1 VRRAALDGEYRLCT
15 SDPPRVFSTC
25 IHCAHALGHNE
36 AFETFPVGRR
46 LVFDAAR
53 GRLWVVCPS
62 CARWNLS
69 PLDAR
74 WETIEEAERRFCG
87 TKLRVSTDNIGMARL
102 REGVDLIRI
111 GEPQRPEMAVWR
123 YADQFGKR
131 RVRNTLIAA
140 GAAGAAAGLVA
151 VTGSLFVTGI
161 ASLSTL
167 AFLSNKRWVLDN
179 AINGRP
185 GKLVARVAVPDGRV
199 LNVERRHARMSTI
212 ERFQQHEAFALRLES
227 TSGTEL
233 LLADDAMRVAARL
246 LPTINRFGGT
256 RDEVR
261 EAVTLFEEVGSNPL
275 DVLHS
280 VQARAGAWPTAPR
293 WNERALGADLLCHEP
308 HYPGALSTL
317 QPRYRLAL
325 EMAVHEESE
334 RRAMNGELAALET
347 QWREAEEIAHI
358 ADTMFTLPSVENRL
372 EELRRGT
379 PKD

>member
-1 VRRAALDGEYRLCT
+1 
-15 SDPPRVFSTC
+15 VFSTC
-25 IHCAHALGHNE
+25 IHCTRDLGRNE

-46 LVFDAAR
+46 LAFDAAR

-74 WETIEEAERRFCG
+74 WETIEDAEQRFRG

-140 GAAGAAAGLVA
+140 SAAAGLVA
-151 VTGSLFVTGI
+151 VTGSLLVTGI
-161 ASLSTL
+161 AGLSTI
-167 AFLSNKRWVLDN
+167 AFLSNKRLMLDN
-179 AINGRP
+179 VIHGLPR
-185 GKLVARVAVPDGRV
+185 KLVARVGLPDGRV
-199 LNVERRHARMSTI
+199 LDVERRHARMSTI
-212 ERFQQHEAFALRLES
+212 ERFQQHDAFALRLES
-227 TSGTEL
+227 RSGTEL
-233 LLADDAMRVAARL
+233 LIGDDAMRVAARL

-256 RDEVR
+256 REEVR
-261 EAVTLFEEVGSNPL
+261 DAVSLFEEVGSNPL

-280 VQARAGAWPTAPR
+280 VQARAGAWSTAPR
-293 WNERALGADLLCHEP
+293 WSERALGADLLGYEP

-334 RRAMNGELAALET
+334 RRAMDGELAALEA

-358 ADTMFTLPSVENRL
+358 SDTMFTLPSVEKRL
-372 EELRRGT
+372 EELRSGT
-379 PKD
+379 PHP

>member
-1 VRRAALDGEYRLCT
+1 MVSGAALDGVRRM
-15 SDPPRVFSTC
+15 SPPCPALVYSTC
-25 IHCAHALGHNE
+25 IHCAHDLGHNE
-36 AFETFPVGRR
+36 VFETFPVGQR
-46 LVFDAAR
+46 LAFDAAR

-74 WETIEEAERRFCG
+74 WETIEAAERRFRG

-102 REGVDLIRI
+102 RDGVDLIRI

-131 RVRNTLIAA
+131 RIRNTVIAA
-140 GAAGAAAGLVA
+140 SAVAGMIAI
-151 VTGSLFVTGI
+151 TGSLVVTGI
-161 ASLSTL
+161 AGLSTI
-167 AFLSNKRWVLDN
+167 AFLSNKRLMFDN
-179 AINGRP
+179 LVHGLPRQ
-185 GKLVARVAVPDGRV
+185 LVARVGLADGRV
-199 LNVERRHARMSTI
+199 VAVERRHARMSTI
-212 ERFQQHEAFALRLES
+212 ERFQPHGAFALRLES
-227 TSGTEL
+227 RSGTEL
-233 LLADDAMRVAARL
+233 LRGDDAMRVAARL
-246 LPTINRFGGT
+246 LPAINRFGGR

-261 EAVTLFEEVGSNPL
+261 DAVELFEEVGSNPL

-280 VQARAGAWPTAPR
+280 LQARAGAWPTAPR
-293 WNERALGADLLCHEP
+293 WHERALGAELLGYEP

-334 RRAMNGELAALET
+334 RRALDGELAALEA

-358 ADTMFTLPSVENRL
+358 ADTMFTRPSVEQRL
-372 EELRRGT
+372 ERLRGGT
-379 PKD
+379 PQT